1 MLRYAMLFAAL
12 SCASLV
18 QAADDPLTYEG
29 DFSQGVDAALT
40 KGWLQ
45 AASSLTID
53 SLQSV
58 TPAVAGQALAS
69 ASFDANRLI
78 LRYDADKLRSQLTG
92 SGHASWDG
100 LKDPV
105 LIWLADVNSDH
116 IVGGGTDHEFAQ
128 ALTAASRADHFD
140 LMFPLMDLDDVQAV
154 SPNAVLSHNDE
165 AVINASKRYAPKFL
179 IAGALQQDGDS
190 MTFKWNVYDDGGK
203 SLGNGEQS
211 GDMASV
217 ATQAANAM
225 ARTLMENV
233 SADSSEAA
241 NTTNTNK
248 DQAAVEEPLALGP
261 GNGFVRVMLT
271 GVNNIADLENIR
283 RSLITFGYEASS
295 TTVAW
300 QPEGVIFE
308 VPSSASP
315 AILDGTLAHAPGF
328 AKTGDWIYSYSSS
341 LGTATSGRDGQV
353 GAPSYK
359 SAASSGINQRNK
371 ISDKPATSVK
381 VEQAQALPADGELV
395 ED

>member
-58 TPAVAGQALAS
+58 TPAVAGHALAS

-154 SPNAVLSHNDE
+154 TPNAVLSHNDE

-179 IAGALQQDGDS
+179 IAGALQQNGDS

-211 GDMASV
+211 GDLSTV

-241 NTTNTNK
+241 NANK
-248 DQAAVEEPLALGP
+248 DQAAVEEPIALGP

-341 LGTATSGRDGQV
+341 LGIASSGRDGQV
-353 GAPSYK
+353 GSSSYK
-359 SAASSGINQRNK
+359 SAVSSELKQRNK
-371 ISDKPATSVK
+371 ISGSIKPATSGK

>member
-1 MLRYAMLFAAL
+1 MLRSAMLFAAL

-29 DFSQGVDAALT
+29 DLLQGVDAVIT

-58 TPAVAGQALAS
+58 TPAVAGQALAA
-69 ASFDANRLI
+69 ASFDGNRLI
-78 LRYDADKLRSQLTG
+78 LRFDADKLRSELTG
-92 SGHASWDG
+92 SGHASWTG

-105 LIWLADVNSDH
+105 LVWLADVNSDH
-116 IVGGGTDHEFAQ
+116 IVGGGSDHEFAQ

-179 IAGALQQDGDS
+179 VAGALQQSGDLV
-190 MTFKWNVYDDGGK
+190 TFKWTVYDDGGR
-203 SLGNGEQS
+203 SLGNGDQS
-211 GDMASV
+211 GDVASV
-217 ATQAANAM
+217 TVQSANAM

-233 SADSSEAA
+233 TADSNEAA
-241 NTTNTNK
+241 ASDK
-248 DQAAVEEPLALGP
+248 DQASVEEPLNLGP

-271 GVNNIADLENIR
+271 GISNIADLENIR

-295 TTVAW
+295 SAVAW
-300 QPEGVIFE
+300 QPQGVIFE

-341 LGTATSGRDGQV
+341 LGTAASGRDGKV
-353 GAPSYK
+353 GISSYESAVKSDLNPKHKPSGSVK
-359 SAASSGINQRNK
+359 SE
-371 ISDKPATSVK
+371 TSVT
-381 VEQAQALPADGELV
+381 VEQAKALPVDGELV